1 MTETAHLVG
10 TSPVRATEGESTTM
24 TTTATSAA
32 NIPLAD
38 LDDAG
43 LVAATRDAWVAGL
56 TANAFDGIRDCQA
69 EALRRGKPH
78 LYDEGYIAFWVVL
91 PSPSG
96 EAT

>member
-1 MTETAHLVG
+1 
-10 TSPVRATEGESTTM
+10 M
-24 TTTATSAA
+24 TTTSISAA

-38 LDDAG
+38 LDDVGLVAAPRDAWVAG

-56 TANAFDGIRDCQA
+56 TANAFDGIRDCQV